1 MGAVVDDTSRQPS
14 QNRPLS
20 RFLTLSV
27 FVFICTSLAFSIVK
41 EQRIKLKPGTT
52 EARVSG
58 RLTPKTFEARYV
70 LKAVA
75 GQRLTAEVTGAGPLS
90 GEVESPSA
98 KLEGQ
103 PGGGVFFDESLTE
116 TGDYRIRISEGSRAE
131 KRNVSFVLRIQLR

>member
-1 MGAVVDDTSRQPS
+1 LLALFIS
-14 QNRPLS
+14 
-20 RFLTLSV
+20 
-27 FVFICTSLAFSIVK
+27 VFICTSPIFSIVK

-52 EARVSG
+52 EARVRG

-70 LKAVA
+70 LKAVV
-75 GQRLTAEVTGAGPLS
+75 GQRLTVEVTGPGPLS

-103 PGGGVFFDESLTE
+103 PGGGVFFDEWLTE

-131 KRNVSFVLRIQLR
+131 KRNVSFLLRIQLR